1 MSKDYSRR
9 EFIRQQTLAGLGVVG
24 LGTLGCASGSDNRQE
39 TVSAD
44 MTIPT
49 IAGMGLQAMKK
60 AYHTALF
67 DQFIPNMDQ
76 YVIDHKLGGF
86 MCNVNIATRE
96 PETTDKRAWF
106 EGRGMWVYSF
116 LYNHFGQNPAYLEVA
131 RKSRDFILPRLPA
144 DGRFYP
150 TYFSREGVPR
160 STGEGDIYGN
170 LFVAEGL
177 AEYAK
182 ASGERQYFGQAKEI
196 VLKAVNRYERGDY
209 TYPYKSDNRLPGP
222 RILGH
227 WMILISVATQLL
239 KQEADPQIQ
248 TLADRCAEA
257 ILTHHVN
264 REHGLVNEAIGHDL
278 KPLADP
284 VALQYA
290 DLGHGC
296 EAFAFVMAY
305 AVFRKD
311 APLFDRAA
319 AMFKHHVEV
328 ATDPVYGG
336 HFTALPGTD
345 DYQWT
350 LNKSRWV
357 QEEILIGA
365 LHLIEHRADP
375 WAIRRFLET
384 NAYIQEKFVKP
395 EYAFVIDSGDR
406 KLEKHSQVRAENYHR
421 PRQLMVCMLAFD
433 RIKANGYKPS
443 GLFDA

>member
-9 EFIRQQTLAGLGVVG
+9 AFIRQQAFAGLGVMG
-24 LGTLGCASGSDNRQE
+24 LGALGCTSGGDNRRD
-39 TVSAD
+39 TGVGHAAA
-44 MTIPT
+44 PT
-49 IAGMGLQAMKK
+49 IADMELPARRER
-60 AYHTALF
+60 YHTALF
-67 DQFIPNMDQ
+67 DGFLPNMDQ
-76 YVIDHKLGGF
+76 YVIDHELGGF
-86 MCNVNIATRE
+86 MCNVNIATRKL
-96 PETTDKRAWF
+96 ETTDKRAWF
-106 EGRGMWVYSF
+106 EGRGMWTYAF
-116 LYNHFGQNPAYLEVA
+116 LYNHFEQNPAYLEVV

-150 TYFSREGVPR
+150 TSFSKEGEPR

-182 ASGERQYFGQAKEI
+182 ASGEREYFEQAKEI
-196 VLKAVNRYERGDY
+196 VLKAADRYDRDDY
-209 TYPYKSDNRLPGP
+209 TYAYKSDNPLPGP

-227 WMILISVATQLL
+227 WMILISVSTQLL

-248 TLADRCAEA
+248 ALADRCATA
-257 ILTHHVN
+257 ILTHHIN
-264 REHGLVNEAIGHDL
+264 GEHGLVNEAIGHDL

-296 EAFAFVMAY
+296 ESFAFVMAY

-311 APLFDRAA
+311 AALFDRAA
-319 AMFKHHVEV
+319 TLFKHHVEV

-336 HFTALPGTD
+336 HFTALPNTD
-345 DYQWT
+345 EYQWT
-350 LNKSRWV
+350 LTKARWV

-384 NAYIQEKFVKP
+384 DAYIQEKFVRP

-421 PRQLMVCMLAFD
+421 PRQLMVSMLAFD